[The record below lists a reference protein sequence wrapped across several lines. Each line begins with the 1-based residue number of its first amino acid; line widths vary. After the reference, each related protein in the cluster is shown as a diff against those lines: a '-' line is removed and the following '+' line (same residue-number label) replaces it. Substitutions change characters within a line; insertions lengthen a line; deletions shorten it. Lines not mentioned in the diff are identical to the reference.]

1 MKRRFA
7 TLLGSLAI
15 VLAGCAGMER
25 PMTHDESLEN
35 TYWKLTR
42 VGDITAETADN
53 QREAHFVLHAEEN
66 RVAGSTGCNRLAGS
80 YQLENDALSFG
91 PLVTTRMAC
100 LEGGETEQAFLG
112 ALEAAATWQV
122 EGQAL
127 TLRDKSGAAVAQFEA
142 VHLY

>member
-7 TLLGSLAI
+7 ILLGTLAV
-15 VLAGCAGMER
+15 VLMGCTGLER
-25 PMTHDESLEN
+25 AMTHDEPLVN

-42 VGDITAETADN
+42 VGGVTPVAVDN

-66 RVAGSTGCNRLAGS
+66 RVAGSTGCNRLAGN
-80 YQLENDALSFG
+80 YHLESESLSFG

-100 LEGGETEQAFLG
+100 LQGGETEQAILA
-112 ALEAAATWQV
+112 ALEATATWQV
-122 EGQAL
+122 EGQ
-127 TLRDKSGAAVAQFEA
+127 TLSLMDEAGSAVAQFEA